1 MFNCIGSRLPNSHLG
16 KVSPI
21 ETLYEWDCQPLM
33 FVAEGKDGQKILLH
47 NMDISFYSEMYQYCA
62 VKIDDET
69 IDQIKNN
76 EISLCDAL
84 DQHDHNCYIVN
95 TDEKHQIKSLYQVK
109 FYQIPGDYLPSRGV
123 KLHPDESFSE

>member
-1 MFNCIGSRLPNSHLG
+1 
-16 KVSPI
+16 
-21 ETLYEWDCQPLM
+21 M

-47 NMDISFYSEMYQYCA
+47 NMDINFYSEMYQYCA

-95 TDEKHQIKSLYQVK
+95 TDKKHQIKSLYQVK